1 MKNCKQ
7 IATEWGLSERT
18 VNDLCKKN
26 KIDGAIKV
34 GKMWKI
40 PDDAKKPIDG
50 RITSGK
56 YVRHSAGVTR
66 KPLPIGISDYVRAQA
81 DYYYV
86 DKTML
91 IKEFLDQKP
100 LVSLFTRPRRFGK
113 TLNMDMLRVFFEIS
127 EENTSKYFEDKAI
140 WQCGEEY
147 RNQQGQYPVVFLTFK
162 DVKFDSW
169 KATLDKIRD
178 LLQEEFGRHQELAT
192 SERIAE
198 YEKTYFAKII
208 NGDASEVDLTASLA
222 KLSQMLTKHYGK
234 APIII
239 IDEYDT
245 PIQEGY
251 SKDFY
256 DEIIGFMRNFFSG
269 AFKDNKNLTYGFLTG
284 ILRIAQESIFSGLN
298 NLTVNSVMD
307 EEYDQFF
314 GFTVSEVREML
325 KYYGVL
331 DKEEELKDWYDGYL
345 FGSTEIYNPWSVIN
359 YISRG
364 CIPQAYWV
372 NTGKNEILEDVL
384 KVATED
390 ITERLYSLLQG
401 ERVIARIDQNVVYR
415 SLSEDP
421 ANIYSLL
428 LVAGYLKTP
437 KKELQADGSYLCEV
451 SIPNREI
458 AAVYKSEVL
467 SHLLQI
473 GAITRTTANKI
484 AESLY
489 ANDYKNLQ
497 KAIAEY
503 MDKSVS
509 FYDAGAEGFYHGL
522 VLGLI
527 ALMDNQY
534 KMCGNDC
541 PFCTNI
547 LPSSIRS
554 QNEIIS
560 KVFKNSALSVA
571 NAVLEYV
578 QQAVD
583 QGYILPDAVD
593 VLESYI
599 GDNTKADELYAELQM
614 LAKETDYLYKK
625 IEKICMFKPMNVTHA
640 QLVNLEQSLSELVIE
655 ERQLQSFYATDLIKK
670 LIYHVSDKIN
680 ALKGKTGQLH
690 KTYGICISHGKITC
704 RR

>member
-1 MKNCKQ
+1 MKTCKEMAS
-7 IATEWGLSERT
+7 IWNVTERT
-18 VNDLCKKN
+18 VTTFCKTG
-26 KIDGAIKV
+26 KIPGAKKV
-34 GKMWKI
+34 GKSWQI
-40 PDDAKKPIDG
+40 PDDAEKPVDG
-50 RITSGK
+50 RISSGRYIK
-56 YVRHSAGVTR
+56 KSTELKA
-66 KPLPIGISDYVRAQA
+66 LPIGISDYVRAQSE
-81 DYYYV
+81 YYYV
-86 DKTML
+86 DKTLL

-127 EENTSKYFEDKAI
+127 DEDTSKYFRDKAI
-140 WQCGEEY
+140 WKCGDEY
-147 RNQQGQYPVVFLTFK
+147 RSHQGRYPVVFLTFK
-162 DVKFDSW
+162 DVKFDTW
-169 KATLDKIRD
+169 EATIDKIKG
-178 LLQEEFGRHQELAT
+178 LLQEEYGRHQELLQ
-192 SERIAE
+192 SDKLSK
-198 YEKTYFAKII
+198 YEKVFFAKILE
-208 NGDASEVDLTASLA
+208 ASANVVELTAALE
-222 KLSQMLTKHYGK
+222 KLSKMLAEHYGK

-269 AFKDNKNLTYGFLTG
+269 AFKDNKNLSYGFLTG

-307 EEYDQFF
+307 EDYDKYF
-314 GFTVSEVREML
+314 GFTKKEVSEML
-325 KYYGVL
+325 KIYGVPE
-331 DKEEELKDWYDGYL
+331 KEDELRDWYDGYL

-359 YISRG
+359 YISKG
-364 CIPQAYWV
+364 CIPRAYWV

-384 KVATED
+384 KAATDD

-437 KKELQADGSYLCEV
+437 KKELQADGSYICEV

-458 AAVYKSEVL
+458 AAVYKSEIL

-473 GAITRTTANKI
+473 GAVTRTTANKI

-489 ANDYKNLQ
+489 ANDYKKLQ

-503 MDKSVS
+503 MDKSIS
-509 FYDAGAEGFYHGL
+509 FYDAGVEGFYHGL

-534 KMCGNDC
+534 KIKSNRESGDGRYDISLIPREDRYPGIIMELKWKRDLSANELLGLADEALAQIDEKRYDAEMKEDGIQ
-541 PFCTNI
+541 NI
-547 LPSSIRS
+547 LKFGIAFSGK
-554 QNEIIS
+554 
-560 KVFKNSALSVA
+560 KVKV
-571 NAVLEYV
+571 E
-578 QQAVD
+578 
-583 QGYILPDAVD
+583 
-593 VLESYI
+593 
-599 GDNTKADELYAELQM
+599 TK
-614 LAKETDYLYKK
+614 
-625 IEKICMFKPMNVTHA
+625 
-640 QLVNLEQSLSELVIE
+640 
-655 ERQLQSFYATDLIKK
+655 
-670 LIYHVSDKIN
+670 
-680 ALKGKTGQLH
+680 
-690 KTYGICISHGKITC
+690 
-704 RR
+704 